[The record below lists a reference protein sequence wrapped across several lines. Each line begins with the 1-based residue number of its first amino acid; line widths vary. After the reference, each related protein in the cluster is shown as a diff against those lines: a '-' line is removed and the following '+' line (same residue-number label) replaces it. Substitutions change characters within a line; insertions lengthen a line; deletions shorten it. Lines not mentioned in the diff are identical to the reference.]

1 VYLKVN
7 KMAQK
12 KGKKAGCGA
21 GQVYNQ
27 KLKKCVKANTS
38 YEKKIRTRNQDN
50 PSSENYSGPNL
61 DSKGNFVSRKKRR
74 MKKSL

>member
-1 VYLKVN
+1 
-7 KMAQK
+7 MAQK
-12 KGKKAGCGA
+12 KGKKAGCKS

-38 YEKKIRTRNQDN
+38 YEKKLRVRNQDN

-61 DSKGNFVSRKKRR
+61 TSKGTPLSRKKSRI
-74 MKKSL
+74 KKSL